1 MLVNESIILLAL
13 IIAAVGGGCPDSFLH
28 SVCSH
33 YSTFQQ
39 LPLCLA
45 LTAPSRRRHT
55 VSAISWLGKGR
66 SRCSHQQQHLLKR
79 LSLRLPSSRVLCLP
93 LCRLCLKCRS
103 PQHLP

>member
-39 LPLCLA
+39 LPLCSA
-45 LTAPSRRRHT
+45 LTAPSRR
-55 VSAISWLGKGR
+55 
-66 SRCSHQQQHLLKR
+66 
-79 LSLRLPSSRVLCLP
+79 
-93 LCRLCLKCRS
+93 
-103 PQHLP
+103 